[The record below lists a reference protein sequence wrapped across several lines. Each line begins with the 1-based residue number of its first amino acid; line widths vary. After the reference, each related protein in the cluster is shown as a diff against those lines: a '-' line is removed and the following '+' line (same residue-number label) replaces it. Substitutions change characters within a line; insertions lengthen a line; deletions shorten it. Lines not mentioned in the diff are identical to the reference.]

1 MSPRSAGVLLCVAS
15 AMAYGATGI
24 FGKLAIDEGL
34 SVAGMLAARFAIAAV
49 VLWVIVAAMGGAV
62 RPSRR
67 GVAVGVALG
76 LVVYAAQAGF
86 YFWSLTRLD
95 AAFTILLVQVAPA
108 LVALGAVV
116 FGRERLTPTLLVSL
130 PIAFVGTALVAT
142 GARVES
148 FDGVGVLL
156 ALCCAVA
163 YAAYMLLSHA
173 TMERVHPVPFAAS
186 VCTGSALAFGTVA
199 IATGTLPRTG
209 GAGWTLILAMA
220 LIATVIA
227 ITFLAMG
234 TARIGPSTAV
244 LLQTVEPLTATV
256 LALMILEERLQPLQW
271 LGAALILGAVVALAL
286 TSRRPAPR
294 PMPD

>member
-1 MSPRSAGVLLCVAS
+1 
-15 AMAYGATGI
+15 MAYGATGI
-24 FGKLAIDEGL
+24 FGKLALEDGL
-34 SVAGMLAARFAIAAV
+34 SVAGMLSARFVIAAV
-49 VLWVIVAAMGGAV
+49 VLWAVVAAMGAGV

-67 GVAVGVALG
+67 GLAVGIGLG

-116 FGRERLTPTLLVSL
+116 FGRERLTPTLLVCL
-130 PIAFVGTALVAT
+130 PIAFVGTALIAT
-142 GARVES
+142 GARVGS
-148 FDGVGVLL
+148 YDGLGVLL

-173 TMERVHPVPFAAS
+173 TMERVHPVTLAAS
-186 VCTGSALAFGTVA
+186 VCTGSALAFSAVA
-199 IATGTLPRTG
+199 VTTGALPRTDG
-209 GAGWTLILAMA
+209 TGWALILAMA
-220 LIATVIA
+220 LVSTVVA

-234 TARIGPSTAV
+234 TARVGPSTAV

-256 LALMILEERLQPLQW
+256 LALAILGERLEPIQW
-271 LGAALILGAVVALAL
+271 LGAVLILGAVTALAL
-286 TSRRPAPR
+286 WSHAPAPR
-294 PMPD
+294 TMPD